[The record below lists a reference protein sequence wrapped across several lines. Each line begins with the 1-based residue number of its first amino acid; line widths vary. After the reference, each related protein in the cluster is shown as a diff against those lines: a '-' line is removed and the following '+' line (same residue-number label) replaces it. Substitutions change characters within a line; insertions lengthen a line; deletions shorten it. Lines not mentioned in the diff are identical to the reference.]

1 MKNIDLLKK
10 IIYRLEID
18 KKKNLIYVLILSF
31 LSSLTE
37 SISIAL
43 LIPFVGFFLDPNSYL
58 FSNFLKEIFVFF
70 NATTEKEI
78 LTFVTF
84 IFAFVIM
91 LSALI
96 KINYIKKSNK
106 LIEDITS
113 DFRIDIFNFL
123 LNQEYSYY
131 FKYGSNEIMSNL
143 SQKTNAFS
151 TIIFAAINIL
161 NSSLICVAIII
172 ILIMSDPLFTPAII
186 IFVTAYFIIIYKFKS
201 RDITKKGEQ
210 ININQ
215 NFIIN
220 IFENA
225 VGYLQE
231 IIIYDL
237 KKVFSNSFSKV
248 SKITASSKANI
259 RSTSMQPKVYL
270 ETLILISAILFIYFS
285 NFTKISVEANL
296 AFLAVLAYG
305 IQKTIPQINNI
316 YNLMVNFRSVK
327 PTVQSFINILEGGNK
342 KTFFSYEK
350 ASEPIKFNR
359 EIKLKNVSFR
369 YDEKSLNILNQI
381 NITIK
386 KGDKIAIKGRTGS
399 GKTTLIN
406 LISGLLDPISGNL
419 LVDDLN
425 INKKNKKSW
434 QKNISIVPQNVFL
447 TDSSI
452 LENITLSSDISKND
466 KNKLS
471 SILKICELE
480 KFINKLPNKIYE
492 KVGERGIRL
501 SGGQKQRIGIARAL
515 YRDTDLIIF
524 DEPTNALDFV
534 TESKILKSL
543 TENMIDKT
551 LLFIIHSESS
561 LKNFKQ
567 VIDLNEI
574 NK

>member
-84 IFAFVIM
+84 IFAFVIV

-237 KKVFSNSFSKV
+237 KKMFSNSFSKV
-248 SKITASSKANI
+248 SKITAFSKANI

-327 PTVQSFINILEGGNK
+327 PTVQSFINILESGNK

-350 ASEPIKFNR
+350 TSEPIKFNS

-381 NITIK
+381 NITIQ

-406 LISGLLDPISGNL
+406 LISGLLDPISGDL

-434 QKNISIVPQNVFL
+434 QKKISIVPQNVFL

-480 KFINKLPNKIYE
+480 KFINKLPNKINE